1 MIKLF
6 RQLPR
11 YFLHGLWAL
20 PVVFLIRVLRPIKFI
35 RVGVIQS
42 SRVGH
47 FAADVGQRKARD
59 QIRVD
64 EDSVDWYYLQDQGR
78 SSNTFW
84 RKVVHRWF
92 NVNQLVRYVYI
103 WNQVIPFGKA
113 HQIKL
118 HNNKS
123 RDLGGYLEKAQLA
136 LPTSSDEEQ
145 LVITWMQQFG
155 WEVGD
160 PFVCLMVRDSKYL
173 CSEFPDQRW
182 TYHSYRDSDI
192 QTYIEA
198 VDYLISEDVFVFRMG
213 KQMASPM
220 NFNNPKFI
228 DYAFRKDK
236 SDFLDVWLFAN
247 CDLCITTGCGPD
259 MFSDVFRRPILA
271 LNFLPLQNLW
281 SWSNALHYPK
291 TLRWQKSQRLL
302 SSTEYLTHAYYASE
316 EYCRAGIDIQD
327 LTEAQI
333 SEAVREAWERVKGS
347 WASNCHDLELQQ
359 EFKNVFIS
367 HPDFDRYHGFIH
379 SEARPAS
386 AFLNFLEQLKTQDP

>member
-1 MIKLF
+1 
-6 RQLPR
+6 
-11 YFLHGLWAL
+11 
-20 PVVFLIRVLRPIKFI
+20 
-35 RVGVIQS
+35 
-42 SRVGH
+42 
-47 FAADVGQRKARD
+47 
-59 QIRVD
+59 
-64 EDSVDWYYLQDQGR
+64 
-78 SSNTFW
+78 
-84 RKVVHRWF
+84 
-92 NVNQLVRYVYI
+92 
-103 WNQVIPFGKA
+103 
-113 HQIKL
+113 
-118 HNNKS
+118 
-123 RDLGGYLEKAQLA
+123 
-136 LPTSSDEEQ
+136 
-145 LVITWMQQFG
+145 
-155 WEVGD
+155 
-160 PFVCLMVRDSKYL
+160 MVRDSKYL

-316 EYCRAGIDIQD
+316 ECCRAGIDIQD

-333 SEAVREAWERVKGS
+333 FEAVREAWERVKGS
-347 WASNCHDLELQQ
+347 WVPNCHDLELQQ